1 MNWKEL
7 EPKVAALQQGLKDTM
22 EKVKQMASKE
32 PQLPKPGKGYEDALA
47 ILANDTYEVVVCG
60 EVKKGKSSFI
70 NSLLGQNLLP
80 VNSDIA
86 TAQVFRISDSD
97 NESFELVFTDGSRK
111 AIAKEDLE
119 KYGSQVS
126 YNAVGDLDLEGKVI
140 KYIDVHTHAAFL
152 PKGVNL
158 VDTPGLGALYRTHE
172 AITKGY
178 VRRAAAVVFV
188 LDFEA
193 PIGEQEVKFINAVL
207 DVTPYVMYI
216 CTKVDLYSGDAISAI
231 MNRNQEIL
239 NKIYEAR
246 NLKAPSI
253 YAFSSTKLMEAST
266 ARLGKEARVKQ
277 SGYRN
282 VEDELQKMIYRSV
295 GLLRTGYGLV
305 QCGEFVNKVNSVVG
319 DIVTASM
326 NSGKDA
332 QLKLEKDK
340 RDLQLQLQDQWNHSS
355 GNHKSVE
362 SQIAN
367 ICRAIPNKVSQI
379 FSESGSIYRNY
390 SKKIDSIESAD
401 EGEALG
407 KRMSDSL
414 AQDIESEW
422 NSIMSDAI
430 DDVNAVLSDACL
442 QINSSSYSRIGS
454 GSKIS
459 VPKMNTHDK
468 YILFRN
474 ASGSALLTLGVAG
487 LAAKLSAAIAAALAG
502 PLGIIA
508 GLIAILFGL
517 FASKSA
523 KAERAKKEL
532 QKGFRDALVSIRS
545 ELLDVKHGNNSI
557 VGSFVDELQADA
569 KKYLNTTVSNMKEE
583 LQAELEDLQRR
594 GQMDIEEKARECEKW
609 MAIQKDWKDMTAE
622 INHLIA
628 TRKEITTALNQ

>member
-1 MNWKEL
+1 MNWNDI
-7 EPKVAALQQGLKDTM
+7 EPKVTALQQGLKATM
-22 EKVKQMASKE
+22 EKVKQMASTE
-32 PQLPKPGKGYEDALA
+32 PQLPQPGKGYEDAQA
-47 ILANDTYEVVVCG
+47 ILANDKYEVVVCG

-86 TAQVFRISDSD
+86 TAQVFRISDSAR
-97 NESFELVFTDGSRK
+97 ESFELVFTDGSRK

-126 YNAVGDLDLEGKVI
+126 YNAVGDPDLEGKI
-140 KYIDVHTHAAFL
+140 IEYIDVHTHAAFL
-152 PKGVNL
+152 PKGVNI

-178 VRRAAAVVFV
+178 VRKAAAVVFI

-216 CTKVDLYSGDAISAI
+216 CTKVDLYAVDAISAI
-231 MNRNQEIL
+231 MNRNHDIL

-266 ARLGKEARVKQ
+266 ARLGKEARVNQ
-277 SGYRN
+277 SGYHN

-295 GLLRTGYGLV
+295 GLLRTGYGII
-305 QCGEFVNKVNSVVG
+305 QCGEFVNKVNSVVA

-326 NSGKDA
+326 NSGKTA
-332 QLKLEKDK
+332 QQKLESDK
-340 RDLQLQLQDQWNHSS
+340 RDLQLQLQNRWNSDS
-355 GNHKSVE
+355 VNQRSVE
-362 SQIAN
+362 SQIAI

-401 EGEALG
+401 EGENLG
-407 KRMSDSL
+407 RRMSESL

-422 NSIMSDAI
+422 DSIMKDAI

-442 QINSSSYSRIGS
+442 QINSSSYSHIGS

-459 VPKMNTHDK
+459 VPEMNNRDK
-468 YILFRN
+468 FILFRN

-487 LAAKLSAAIAAALAG
+487 LAAKLSAVIAAALAG

-508 GLIAILFGL
+508 GLIALLTGL

-523 KAERAKKEL
+523 KAERTKKEL
-532 QKGFRDALVSIRS
+532 QKGFRDALISIKS
-545 ELLDVKHGNNSI
+545 ELLDVKHGNNSV
-557 VGSFVDELQADA
+557 VGSFVDELHAEA
-569 KKYLNTTVSNMKEE
+569 KEYLSQSVGKRNGE

-609 MAIQKDWKDMTAE
+609 LSIQNDWKGLASE
-622 INHLIA
+622 INQLIA
-628 TRKEITTALNQ
+628 TRKIIVAALNQ